1 MVVLFVLWISIVLEL
16 FFFFFLLVFSCIDW
30 MKDTSAILFRKKCSF
45 LARTK
50 DLDMVLGGVG
60 GGREGIALQT
70 S

>member
-16 FFFFFLLVFSCIDW
+16 FFFFLLVFSCIDW

-60 GGREGIALQT
+60 GGREEIALQT